1 MKNIASNETSSFD
14 ITGDWLNKEHC
25 HLTFRLNEDG
35 MGDTEIDYKFDL
47 YDLVFLR
54 NVLNEFIDSCP
65 KE

>member
-1 MKNIASNETSSFD
+1 MPNIASNETQSFD
-14 ITGDWLNKEHC
+14 LTGSWVNKEHC

-35 MGDTEIDYKFDL
+35 SGDTEIDYLFDL

-54 NVLNEFIDSCP
+54 DVLSEFIDSSP